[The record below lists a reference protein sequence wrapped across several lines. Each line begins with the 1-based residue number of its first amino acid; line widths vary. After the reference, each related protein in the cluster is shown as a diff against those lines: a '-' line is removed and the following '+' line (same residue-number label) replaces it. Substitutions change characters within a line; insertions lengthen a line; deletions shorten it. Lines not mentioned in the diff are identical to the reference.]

1 MTTPEFYKKRK
12 LVFHL
17 ERIYNANS
25 DLLSVLTINKAVYH
39 HNCFSKCS
47 DSTLKRFNE
56 PSKKRKSTE
65 DKNGRKSA
73 RVQLNRGK
81 DSIYSAAGVVKRR

>member
-12 LVFHL
+12 LGFHL

-56 PSKKRKSTE
+56 PSKSGNLQKIKMEESPLVC
-65 DKNGRKSA
+65 S
-73 RVQLNRGK
+73 
-81 DSIYSAAGVVKRR
+81 